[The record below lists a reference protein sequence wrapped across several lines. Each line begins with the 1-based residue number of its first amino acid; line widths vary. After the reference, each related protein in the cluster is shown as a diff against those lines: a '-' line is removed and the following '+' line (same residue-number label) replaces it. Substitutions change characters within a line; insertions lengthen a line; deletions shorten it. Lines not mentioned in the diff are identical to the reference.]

1 MITKYIAFF
10 FGLAGL
16 LGWMAPAS
24 GAKPVI
30 VDLAVGESVVYK
42 LKDGTEKKITLLSF
56 QETRDVFRHAVRYAE
71 VQVDVDGEQAVIPVA
86 LYNLPRVVNGV
97 KIDAAVTKGYIGN
110 SSEPEIWA
118 LKPKADARLRFWDP
132 DQPLLEPGT
141 FVYPAKQRWFA
152 SDTQMANDPCY
163 VDGGEDP
170 DSQSIYYHYGLDI
183 GGYDH
188 WVPIVAATDGEVISS
203 GVKVSERLT
212 ENEKAAVSPRYD
224 VVYIRDGR
232 GWVYR
237 YSHFSSILPQVQ
249 VGQKVKMGEWIGILG
264 KEGASG
270 GWSHLHF
277 DIQGT
282 EGSERGLINGYPFL
296 VEAYLREHPGTLLA
310 VARPHQLVKAG
321 DEVELDGSNSISDG
335 HQIVSYEWQFQ
346 DGTTAQGPK
355 VKRIYEKPG
364 AYSEIL
370 RVKDNQGKE
379 DLDFAV
385 VHVLA
390 GENTKEQLPP
400 SIHATYFPT
409 EGIAPGDEVYM
420 KARTFR
426 VKGGKEHWD
435 FGDGTTGET
444 CSLND
449 FASISHHY
457 EKPGLYIVTVTRN
470 SDNGPSATA
479 RLKIFV
485 EEKKAKPRP

>member
-30 VDLAVGESVVYK
+30 VDGVCESVVYK
-42 LKDGTEKKITLLSF
+42 LKDGTEKDHPAFVPRTG
-56 QETRDVFRHAVRYAE
+56 TFRHAVRYASPGGRGRASGHPRGP
-71 VQVDVDGEQAVIPVA
+71 VQPAPRSTGED
-86 LYNLPRVVNGV
+86 RRG
-97 KIDAAVTKGYIGN
+97 VTKGYIGN

-170 DSQSIYYHYGLDI
+170 ESQSIYYHYGLDI

-188 WVPIVAATDGEVISS
+188 WVPVVAATDGEVISS

-237 YSHFSSILPQVQ
+237 YSHFSSILPHVQ

-296 VEAYLREHPGTLLA
+296 VEAYLHEHRARSWPWPARTNWLKPGT
-310 VARPHQLVKAG
+310 RW
-321 DEVELDGSNSISDG
+321 N
-335 HQIVSYEWQFQ
+335 
-346 DGTTAQGPK
+346 
-355 VKRIYEKPG
+355 
-364 AYSEIL
+364 
-370 RVKDNQGKE
+370 
-379 DLDFAV
+379 
-385 VHVLA
+385 
-390 GENTKEQLPP
+390 
-400 SIHATYFPT
+400 
-409 EGIAPGDEVYM
+409 
-420 KARTFR
+420 
-426 VKGGKEHWD
+426 
-435 FGDGTTGET
+435 
-444 CSLND
+444 
-449 FASISHHY
+449 
-457 EKPGLYIVTVTRN
+457 
-470 SDNGPSATA
+470 
-479 RLKIFV
+479 
-485 EEKKAKPRP
+485 

>member
-1 MITKYIAFF
+1 MLSNRSALWCGVACLI
-10 FGLAGL
+10 
-16 LGWMAPAS
+16 GWMATLS
-24 GAKPVI
+24 EAKPVI

-42 LKDGTEKKITLLSF
+42 LKDGAEKKITLLAVH
-56 QETRDVFRHAVRYAE
+56 ETRDVFRHAVRYAE
-71 VQVDVDGEQAVIPVA
+71 VQVDVDGTQAAIPVA

-97 KIDAAVTKGYIGN
+97 KIDAAVTRGYLGN
-110 SSEPEIWA
+110 SSDPEIWA
-118 LKPKADARLRFWDP
+118 LQPKADARLRFWDP

-141 FVYPAKQRWFA
+141 FGYPVKQRWFA
-152 SDTQMANDPCY
+152 SDTQMANDPCF

-170 DSQSIYYHYGLDI
+170 DRKSIYYHYGLDI

-188 WVPIVAATDGEVISS
+188 WVPVLAATDGEVISAA
-203 GVKVSERLT
+203 GEVSERLT

-224 VVYIRDGR
+224 VVYLKDAR

-237 YSHFSSILPQVQ
+237 YSHFSAILPHVQ

-296 VEAYLREHPGTLLA
+296 VEAYLREHPGALLA
-310 VARPHQLVKAG
+310 VARPHKLVRAG

-335 HQIVSYEWQFQ
+335 HTIVSYEWQFQ
-346 DGTTAQGPK
+346 DGTTASGPK
-355 VKRIYEKPG
+355 VKRSYSKPG

-370 RVKDNQGKE
+370 RVKDSQGNE
-379 DLDFAV
+379 DVDFAV

-390 GENTKEQLPP
+390 GENTRDYLHP
-400 SIHATYFPT
+400 SIHATYYPT
-409 EGIAPGDEVYM
+409 EGIKPGDEVYM

-426 VKGGKEHWD
+426 VQGGKEHWD
-435 FGDGTTGET
+435 FGDGSTGVT
-444 CSLND
+444 CSMND
-449 FASISHHY
+449 YASISHHY
-457 EKPGLYIVTVTRN
+457 DKPGLYIATVTRD
-470 SDNGPSATA
+470 SDNGTSATA
-479 RLKIFV
+479 RLKIIV
-485 EEKKAKPRP
+485 ESKQSTD